1 MDQLAD
7 WGYLGMFISA
17 FLAGS
22 IVPANSEL
30 VMSAI
35 LALGLNK
42 WWVLLVATL
51 GNLLGG
57 MTCYYLGYLGKMEW
71 ITKYMRIKQEK
82 VEKMHRFLDGKGAWL
97 AFFVF
102 VPFIGDVIIVVF
114 GLMKSNFLIVSV
126 AMLAGKF
133 LKYYVWMWLTLGVID
148 LFVN

>member
-7 WGYLGMFISA
+7 WGYIGMFISA

-30 VMSAI
+30 VMSAV

-42 WWVLLVATL
+42 WYVLLTATI

-57 MTCYYLGYLGKMEW
+57 MTCYYLGYLGRMEW
-71 ITKYMRIKQEK
+71 ITKYMRVKEEK
-82 VEKMHRFLDGKGAWL
+82 VQKIHHFLEGKGAWL

-114 GLMKSNFLIVSV
+114 GLMRSNFLIVSI

-133 LKYYVWMWLTLGVID
+133 LKYYLWMYLSLGVIQ
-148 LFVN
+148 LFN

>member
-22 IVPANSEL
+22 VVPANSEL
-30 VMSAI
+30 VMSALMALNYDDWMLI
-35 LALGLNK
+35 LF
-42 WWVLLVATL
+42 ATV

-71 ITKYMRIKQEK
+71 ITKYMRVKEEK
-82 VEKMHRFLDGKGAWL
+82 VNKMHRFLEGRGAWL
-97 AFFVF
+97 AVFVF

-114 GLMKSNFLIVSV
+114 GLMRSNFFIVSL
-126 AMLAGKF
+126 AMLIGKF
-133 LKYYVWMWLTLGVID
+133 SKYVVWLYVTKGVFH
-148 LFVN
+148 LVL

>member
-7 WGYLGMFISA
+7 WGYIGMFISA

-22 IVPANSEL
+22 IIPANSEI
-30 VMSAI
+30 VMSAV

-42 WWVLLVATL
+42 WWVLFFATL

-57 MTCYYLGYLGKMEW
+57 MTCYYLGYLGRMEW
-71 ITKYMRIKQEK
+71 ITKYMRVKQEK
-82 VEKMHRFLDGKGAWL
+82 VEKMHRFLEGRGAWL

-114 GLMKSNFLIVSV
+114 GLMRSNFLIVSIS
-126 AMLAGKF
+126 MLLGKF
-133 LKYYVWMWLTLGVID
+133 LKYLLWMWLTIGVID
-148 LFVN
+148 FVSK